1 MGIIRRRDGS
11 QTVTDE
17 TQDRALAFL
26 YRTAPG
32 RSLLKLLVQPWVSAL
47 GGAALDHPLSTVLI
61 PGFVRH
67 FQMDLS
73 DYQKETY
80 RSYNAF
86 FTRQI
91 RPEARPVDPDPAAL
105 ISPCDAKLTVYPI
118 TPDSCFPI
126 KQSLYRTGDLL
137 GCHRLARR
145 FAGGQCLIFRLT
157 VEDYHRYCYPE
168 DGVKSRNRLLGS
180 ELHTVNPIALEGYNI
195 YKRNCRSACLIRTAR
210 LGTIAMIEVGA
221 LMVGKI
227 VNHHGAGNVR
237 RGAEKGMFRFGGS
250 TVVVLL
256 QKDAAVLDPDILQN
270 SAEGVETAVH
280 YGERIGTAQQCSHC
294 LDKQGAV

>member
-61 PGFVRH
+61 PSFVRH

-118 TPDSCFPI
+118 TR
-126 KQSLYRTGDLL
+126 YRVGDLL
-137 GCHRLARR
+137 GCHRLARQ

-157 VEDYHRYCYPE
+157 VEDYHRYCYPD

-195 YKRNCRSACLIRTAR
+195 YKRNCRSACLIRTAH

>member
-86 FTRQI
+86 
-91 RPEARPVDPDPAAL
+91 
-105 ISPCDAKLTVYPI
+105 SPGR
-118 TPDSCFPI
+118 S
-126 KQSLYRTGDLL
+126 
-137 GCHRLARR
+137 ARR
-145 FAGGQCLIFRLT
+145 HGRWIRIRQRSSAPVTQS
-157 VEDYHRYCYPE
+157 
-168 DGVKSRNRLLGS
+168 SRCIPS
-180 ELHTVNPIALEGYNI
+180 P
-195 YKRNCRSACLIRTAR
+195 RTAAFPSNR
-210 LGTIAMIEVGA
+210 ACTGQGIFWAATGLQ
-221 LMVGKI
+221 
-227 VNHHGAGNVR
+227 
-237 RGAEKGMFRFGGS
+237 GGS
-250 TVVVLL
+250 
-256 QKDAAVLDPDILQN
+256 PEG
-270 SAEGVETAVH
+270 SA
-280 YGERIGTAQQCSHC
+280 
-294 LDKQGAV
+294 

>member
-1 MGIIRRRDGS
+1 M
-11 QTVTDE
+11 
-17 TQDRALAFL
+17 
-26 YRTAPG
+26 
-32 RSLLKLLVQPWVSAL
+32 
-47 GGAALDHPLSTVLI
+47 
-61 PGFVRH
+61 
-67 FQMDLS
+67 
-73 DYQKETY
+73 
-80 RSYNAF
+80 
-86 FTRQI
+86 
-91 RPEARPVDPDPAAL
+91 
-105 ISPCDAKLTVYPI
+105 
-118 TPDSCFPI
+118 
-126 KQSLYRTGDLL
+126 
-137 GCHRLARR
+137 
-145 FAGGQCLIFRLT
+145 
-157 VEDYHRYCYPE
+157 
-168 DGVKSRNRLLGS
+168 KSRNRLLGS

-195 YKRNCRSACLIRTAR
+195 YKRNCRSACLIRTAH

-227 VNHHGAGNVR
+227 VNHHGAGVVR